1 MRLTFLGTGGSEG
14 YPAAFCECPRCA
26 RARALG
32 GPNLRRR
39 SSLLVDDGLL
49 VDLGPDVVAALQA
62 TGRSLARLS
71 TVLITHLHDDHFLP
85 ITLKYRRR
93 NYVAAEL
100 PTLALLGSS
109 PTLDRLQT
117 VPFSFEEMRLEPGV
131 ANPGIW
137 LERPPYRI
145 LPLSANHNARQ
156 GLEPLLYAVEDRAST
171 LLYATDT
178 GPFPEPTWELLSGLR
193 LDAVVLDAAFWS
205 DADADADDHLT
216 IDGVLDH
223 VRRLRALGVLAW
235 NGRAFATHLSH
246 RSQPDHATVAA
257 RLAAGHVDVAY
268 DGLTLEL

>member
-14 YPAAFCECPRCA
+14 YPAAFCDCPRCA

-39 SSLLVDDGLL
+39 SSLLVDDALL
-49 VDLGPDVVAALQA
+49 IDLGPDVVAALQA
-62 TGRSLARLS
+62 TSRSLARLS

-93 NYVAAEL
+93 NYVAGDL
-100 PTLALLGSS
+100 PTLAVLGSPPS
-109 PTLDRLQT
+109 LARLQT
-117 VPFSFEEMRLEPGV
+117 VPFSFEELRLEPGV

-145 LPLSANHNARQ
+145 LPLWANHNANE
-156 GLEPLLYAVEDRAST
+156 GLEPLVYVIEDRASA

-178 GPFPEPTWELLSGLR
+178 GPFRAPTWEALSGLR

-205 DADADADDHLT
+205 DADADDHLT

-223 VRRLRALGVLAW
+223 VRRLRALGVLAS

-257 RLAAGHVDVAY
+257 RLAVGDVEVAY
-268 DGLTLEL
+268 DGLALEL